1 MGPFEEQLSLIN
13 SLCCRMSKG
22 WRGWRG
28 MVKHKSEYIAA
39 VRFDTEMVC
48 KSDVLV
54 VPVQGGLGIRWRHV
68 IRV

>member
-1 MGPFEEQLSLIN
+1 MLQDEQ
-13 SLCCRMSKG
+13 G
-22 WRGWRG
+22 VEGVEG
-28 MVKHKSEYIAA
+28 VVEHKSEYIAA
-39 VRFDTEMVC
+39 VRLVTEMVC